1 MRRIRI
7 GLLILAALFVVLLI
21 AVLLVPER
29 LVIPVEGADESDWNH
44 ETFWYAPWG
53 ASRVHRGIDIFA
65 AAGTPA
71 VSATPGVV
79 VFQGELGRG
88 GKVVLVLGPKWRFHY
103 YAHLSRID
111 VERGQWVG
119 RAETVGL
126 VGTTGNAADRPPH
139 LHYTIVTP
147 LPHVWAEQSGPH
159 GWQRM
164 FFLNPHAMLMA
175 R

>member
-1 MRRIRI
+1 MRRLGI
-7 GLLILAALFVVLLI
+7 GLLILAGLFAVLL
-21 AVLLVPER
+21 AAGLLVPER
-29 LVIPVEGADESDWNH
+29 LVIPVEGADENDWNH

-53 ASRVHRGIDIFA
+53 ASGVHRGIDIFA
-65 AAGTPA
+65 ATGTPVVA
-71 VSATPGVV
+71 ATPGLV
-79 VFQGELGRG
+79 VFQGEMGRG
-88 GKVVLVLGPKWRFHY
+88 GNVVLVLGPKWRFHY

-126 VGTTGNAADRPPH
+126 VGTTGNAVNRPPH
-139 LHYTIVTP
+139 LHYTVVTP
-147 LPHVWAEQSGPH
+147 LPHVWVDLSGPH